1 MCIAGVSPSA
11 TNAQSKTSLVMMQRL
26 VNLKDTIL
34 QRPLDNEKL
43 SLLNRKEDYLD
54 FYHKSLGIFCRAENK
69 ILGASNIPFKMR
81 LGNVQYVD
89 KLEGK

>member
-1 MCIAGVSPSA
+1 VLLLPDA

-34 QRPLDNEKL
+34 QRPLDIENL
-43 SLLNRKEDYLD
+43 SLLNRKDDYLD
-54 FYHKSLGIFCRAENK
+54 FYHKSLGIFCKAENK
-69 ILGASNIPFKMR
+69 ILGSSNIPVKMR
-81 LGNVQYVD
+81 LGTVQYVD